1 MAPKICHAVFFS
13 LDPEKMAANLPGN
26 AVEENLQRLRDT
38 VPGLLEV
45 NMGRAETALFPGY
58 VACCG
63 DYTHC
68 LVSKH
73 VDAAAFQACSTH
85 PSQVAFA
92 ELLKASF
99 ASAPIRIDFELK
111 E

>member
-1 MAPKICHAVFFS
+1 
-13 LDPEKMAANLPGN
+13 MAANLPGN
-26 AVEENLQRLRDT
+26 AVEENCTPARHGAGA
-38 VPGLLEV
+38 PGGEH
-45 NMGRAETALFPGY
+45 GRAETALFPGY

-99 ASAPIRIDFELK
+99 AKPPIRIDFELK